1 MFELWVGTIL
11 DFIAHSSE
19 TQKERRRGNAIG
31 NYVNCIF
38 KIHNLIS

>member
-11 DFIAHSSE
+11 EFIAHSE